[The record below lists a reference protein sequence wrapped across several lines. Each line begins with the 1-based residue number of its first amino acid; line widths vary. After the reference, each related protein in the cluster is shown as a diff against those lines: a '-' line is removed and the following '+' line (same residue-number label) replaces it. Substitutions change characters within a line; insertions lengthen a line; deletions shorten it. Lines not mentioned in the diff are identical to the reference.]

1 MSYSGLNILRMPNL
15 MIAPDTY
22 TANHSGKT
30 ITFVNYNTSPNS
42 YSTYASEKCNCIT
55 IDSSTN
61 SIITT
66 TKTILVR
73 AKLTTLLTA
82 SGTNFVNWAIYDSQ
96 TNLTIGIYGRNGWL
110 YNTNNKLSTLNFGNY
125 EAIAI
130 IPANT
135 SFYIKCFSASS
146 ATGASLNSIGSN
158 IAIFQLEL

>member
-1 MSYSGLNILRMPNL
+1 MSYSGLNMLRMPNL
-15 MIAPDTY
+15 MIAPDAY

-30 ITFVNYNTSPNS
+30 ITFANYNSNINS
-42 YSTYASEKCNCIT
+42 NSTYSGEKCNCIT
-55 IDSSTN
+55 IDSLTN

-73 AKLTTLLTA
+73 VKLTTLLTA
-82 SGTNFVNWAIYDSQ
+82 TGTNYVNWAIYDSTSNQ
-96 TNLTIGIYGRNGWL
+96 TIGIYGRNGWL

-135 SFYIKCFSASS
+135 SFYVKCFSASS
-146 ATGASLNSIGSN
+146 STGASLNTIGSN
-158 IAIFQLEL
+158 LTIFQLEL